1 MGTDLKAGELQRRKE
16 EILKKMAK
24 NMEEWD
30 GKAES
35 GILLID
41 ENETMIGELK
51 VLNHELKR
59 LEIQPEKPRL
69 EEEKLRLISEGLEAV
84 IREILHQKDEIL
96 AEKKKLKKNDD
107 LESRYIEGRETP
119 RFIDKK
125 I

>member
-84 IREILHQKDEIL
+84 IRGNSSSK
-96 AEKKKLKKNDD
+96 
-107 LESRYIEGRETP
+107 R
-119 RFIDKK
+119 
-125 I
+125 